1 MSPLQL
7 WPSPTP
13 PLIHFPHSSQNDFLF
28 QMQSRTCPL
37 PASILQYL
45 PKTLMIKSKLQK
57 GLQGCPYLLGHCLSL
72 KTHFVPPS
80 CLVPSG
86 HCGLLLSSNG
96 PSVGLLCLFF
106 SMSGIFS
113 QWLASCH
120 LIHSVSSSNVT
131 FTKGLS
137 QRNPTVADYL
147 FILLHILHRI
157 YYSLESYHL
166 LSPSKCKLP

>member
-1 MSPLQL
+1 MSL
-7 WPSPTP
+7 TCFNP
-13 PLIHFPHSSQNDFLF
+13 PIPSQNSDDKVQTPERPTRL
-28 QMQSRTCPL
+28 
-37 PASILQYL
+37 A
-45 PKTLMIKSKLQK
+45 
-57 GLQGCPYLLGHCLSL
+57 LLAGPLSL

-80 CLVPSG
+80 CLVLSG

-106 SMSGIFS
+106 SMSGMFC

-137 QRNPTVADYL
+137 QRNPTAADYL
-147 FILLHILHRI
+147 FILLQILHRI

-166 LSPSKCKLP
+166 LSPSKCKLLRAEIMSFIFTTLFPSSEVVLGNLWVLKNFY